1 MLYPEHYETSQ
12 VAEFN
17 ILKQAPDRRL
27 NSDPVPVFWIFKYYR
42 FVCFQQTSNAHIED
56 IM

>member
-27 NSDPVPVFWIFKYYR
+27 NSDPALVFLD
-42 FVCFQQTSNAHIED
+42 FQIISFCMLSAD
-56 IM
+56 K